1 MTSLHARWVSA
12 ALFLVGCTE
21 KEDVK
26 KAPVEA
32 PADADADDAT
42 PLPAVAGSLSA
53 PVATGRPPKESKRRP
68 KSILLAEARE
78 LIQWRVADG
87 FLTRDEILERAM
99 ESADGRASLRAE
111 LLQIV
116 DEELLAHK
124 KRELE
129 WRFATD
135 PDRLARAFAG
145 LERQGILARER
156 YADCR
161 KCGVADIRL
170 EREDLLEKGQRIVG
184 YVFFTDQDVD
194 GISDSGELVLEYGSF
209 RDDDDATKAIGTR
222 IAELLRKDGFSVVDE
237 NDGEEAYLVLT
248 DLNWQK
254 RRFTKPP
261 R

>member
-1 MTSLHARWVSA
+1 MTSLRARWMSA

-21 KEDVK
+21 KEEVK
-26 KAPVEA
+26 KPPVEVPEEA
-32 PADADADDAT
+32 TDDSS
-42 PLPAVAGSLSA
+42 PLPAVTGSLSA
-53 PVATGRPPKESKRRP
+53 PASTGRPAKESKRRP

-87 FLTRDEILERAM
+87 FLTREEILERAL
-99 ESADGRASLRAE
+99 ESADGRASLRDE
-111 LLQIV
+111 LVEIV

-129 WRFATD
+129 WKFATD
-135 PDRLARAFAG
+135 PDRLARIFAG

-161 KCGVADIRL
+161 KCGMADIRL
-170 EREDLLEKGQRIVG
+170 EREDLIEKGKRIVG
-184 YVFFTDQDVD
+184 YVFFTDQDVE

-209 RDDDDATKAIGTR
+209 REEEDATKAIGVR
-222 IAELLRKDGFSVVDE
+222 IAEVLRKDGFSVVDE
-237 NDGEEAYLVLT
+237 SDGDEAYLVLT